1 MSTRSHRWTEG
12 RYRQRVTRER
22 RRHALECIVS
32 LGIIAVAVVLL
43 TMAAWHVCAAVAQAI
58 IAVFGA
64 MVAVNG

>member
-1 MSTRSHRWTEG
+1 MTTRSHRWTEG
-12 RYRQRVTRER
+12 RYRQRVSRER
-22 RRHALECIVS
+22 RRHALESAVS
-32 LGIIAVAVVLL
+32 LGIVAVTVVLL